1 MSVLEVRD
9 LSVHYG
15 RRRRRQAQASRDMS
29 AGELILDGV
38 SFSVQPGECLA
49 IVGESGAGK
58 SVLTRTLLGLVQA
71 DPEWQV
77 KAAGFSVAGQDMRTA
92 PQRTWRTL
100 RGSTV
105 GLILQDALQSLDPL
119 RTIEAEVGEA
129 LAVRDRAGLWRRFS
143 AGMRSSIGRPAAPQ
157 QAESQHA
164 APQQAESQTPPQR
177 TQPTTP
183 RRAQV
188 LDALLRAGLPNA
200 ELHLRQRSGELSG
213 GMRQRALIASA
224 LVGDPQLVVADEP
237 TTALDPTTAAQVL
250 ELFASIRARGTALL
264 LISHDLQ
271 SVSRIADRV
280 AVLDRGRIVEI
291 GEASQILR
299 HPQHP
304 ATQRLVAAAP
314 SGPKPGPP
322 PAVGP
327 PILTVHNATRSFAT
341 RKTPTLAL
349 DDVTLILHRGEAVG
363 VLGESG
369 AGKTTLARVLVGAEQ
384 LDAGEVTRTKA
395 RVRLVPQDPM
405 ATFDPRWRVG
415 RIIGTSK
422 RLPGTT
428 VAELLGMVGLDPELA
443 SRHPTTLSGGQR
455 QRVAIARALAA
466 DPDVLVCD
474 EPVSALDVATQAG
487 ILSLLRELQRDR
499 ALTLVFVSHD
509 LAALR
514 TVSDRVMVMRDG
526 RVVEQGPTEEVFA
539 GLPS

>member
-15 RRRRRQAQASRDMS
+15 SVPYGSVRRRMRGGKRAQEPRDLQT
-29 AGELILDGV
+29 GELILDGV

-71 DPEWQV
+71 DPDWQV
-77 KAAGFSVAGQDMRTA
+77 EAATFSVAGQDMRKA
-92 PQRTWRTL
+92 RQRMWREL

-129 LAVRDRAGLWRRFS
+129 LAVRDRAGLWRKFS
-143 AGMRSSIGRPAAPQ
+143 AGMRRAIRRSGVQ
-157 QAESQHA
+157 QNTALW
-164 APQQAESQTPPQR
+164 
-177 TQPTTP
+177 
-183 RRAQV
+183 RAQV
-188 LDALLRAGLPNA
+188 LNALLRAGLPNA
-200 ELHLRQRSGELSG
+200 EMHLRQRSGELSG

-224 LVGDPQLVVADEP
+224 LVGDPQLVIADEP
-237 TTALDPTTAAQVL
+237 TTALDPATAGHVL
-250 ELFASIRARGTALL
+250 DLFASIQASGTALL

-271 SVSRIADRV
+271 SVTRIADRI
-280 AVLDRGRIVEI
+280 AVLDRGRIVEM

-304 ATQRLVAAAP
+304 VTQRLIAAAP

-327 PILTVHNATRSFAT
+327 PILTVHNATRRFAPRT
-341 RKTPTLAL
+341 TPTLAL
-349 DDVTLILHRGEAVG
+349 DKVSLTLHRGEAVG
-363 VLGESG
+363 ILGESG
-369 AGKTTLARVLVGAEQ
+369 AGKTTLARVLVGAER
-384 LDAGEVTRTKA
+384 LDAGEVTRTNA

-405 ATFDPRWRVG
+405 ATFDPRWRVA
-415 RIIGTSK
+415 RIIATSK

-428 VAELLGMVGLDPELA
+428 VAELLEMVGLDPELA
-443 SRHPTTLSGGQR
+443 SRRPTTLSGGQR

-487 ILSLLRELQRDR
+487 ILSLLRNLQRDR

-514 TVSDRVMVMRDG
+514 TVSDRVIVMRDG
-526 RVVEQGPTEEVFA
+526 GVVEQGPTEEVFA
-539 GLPS
+539 GLPG